1 MSTTGAMTYAYIYAK
16 IRALSSNLLHL
27 ADYEQLLNTTTAE
40 EYLRVLSTL
49 GYEETINDLL
59 ADTGGSLPTLRQFD
73 RALTWQLTHQ
83 MKKLI
88 TSAVPPKT
96 REFISIYLDK
106 YYFESLKAIIES
118 RLAQIPSDRVKPFV
132 LVAKP
137 EQEEKLYQLLEIE
150 NMSLLLDALPSDLQE
165 QLAFLQDTDQLSDQM
180 IPKVESMIDR
190 YFFQQVWRKSSQ
202 LSGYDRANV
211 RKIVGLQIDL
221 INIEILLRSKILKV
235 SSEQVEDM
243 LIPIYYRIKDIL
255 PTMLNLRTAL
265 EVLNVL
271 HDTVYQEVT
280 DRIRE
285 HYEQRHSL
293 QGFQRRIKEFY
304 LVQIQRSIRGNAFHA
319 GLLIGFLALKENE
332 LRNLRIIYE
341 GILENLG
348 KDFLREQIIPI

>member
-27 ADYEQLLNTTTAE
+27 ADYEQLLSTSTAE
-40 EYLRVLSTL
+40 EFLRLLGTL
-49 GYEETINDLL
+49 RYEDTINELL
-59 ADTGGSLPTLRQFD
+59 ANTGGSLPTLRQFD
-73 RALTWQLTHQ
+73 QALTWQLTHQ

-96 REFISIYLDK
+96 REFISTYLDR
-106 YYFESLKAIIES
+106 YFYESLKAIIES
-118 RLAQIPSDRVKPFV
+118 RLAKIPKDRVKPFI

-137 EQEEKLYQLLEIE
+137 EQEETLYQLLETE
-150 NMSLLLDALPSDLQE
+150 NMGLLLDGLASDLQDK
-165 QLAFLQDTDQLSDQM
+165 LSFLQDTEQLSDKM
-180 IPKVESMIDR
+180 IPRVESMIDR
-190 YFFQQVWRKSSQ
+190 YFFQQVWKKSSQ

-221 INIEILLRSKILKV
+221 INIEIILRSKILKV
-235 SSEQVEDM
+235 SSDLVEDM

-255 PTMLNLRTAL
+255 STMLNLRTAQ

-271 HDTVYQEVT
+271 HDTIYQEVT

-285 HYEQRHSL
+285 HYEQTQSL

-304 LVQIQRSIRGNAFHA
+304 LVQVQRSIRGNAFHA

-341 GILENLG
+341 GILEGLG